1 MRANDRGVL
10 QNGLLQVCRKSLEV
24 LVGRLRDG
32 AEIFGEAAAV
42 LLKEGLRA
50 LEHRE
55 LAHNVGTDRCIEWCV
70 SPVARLGPVSLG
82 IGCNVIFEFFTVHEV
97 VEQTH
102 P

>member
-1 MRANDRGVL
+1 M
-10 QNGLLQVCRKSLEV
+10 QVCLKSLEV

-55 LAHNVGTDRCIEWCV
+55 LAHNVDKDRCIEGCLLSAV
-70 SPVARLGPVSLG
+70 RPRLVSLG
-82 IGCNVIFEFFTVHEV
+82 IGCNVILLPTVCAANY
-97 VEQTH
+97 
-102 P
+102 